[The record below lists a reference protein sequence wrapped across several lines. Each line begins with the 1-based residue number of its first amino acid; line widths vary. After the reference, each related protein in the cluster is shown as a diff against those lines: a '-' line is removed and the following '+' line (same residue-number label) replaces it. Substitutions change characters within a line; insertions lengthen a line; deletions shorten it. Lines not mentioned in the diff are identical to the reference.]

1 MSLLRSIIPVQLG
14 LLAKQFLYATTG
26 ISANA
31 RANRDG
37 GNGMTQTGG
46 DYCPLC
52 AKGQLKPLR
61 VVEDVSYLRCNGCG
75 SILAESTFL
84 ERTMAGEAR
93 TYGDDYWSEELKA
106 ARERGYGASLIRA
119 AEVFYYARRPVRRFL
134 YISCGAGTL
143 LDAAAEL
150 LPEIADTFWG
160 IEPFPPPPAFR
171 AKHPNYRVGFVRDLE
186 GKFDGGTCIEVIEH
200 LAPPI
205 LRSMLGELASVSSLN
220 ALYYFNSAQTEFV
233 ERDDPGYLDP
243 HNRGHIASYSVE
255 GLRPIFAE
263 AGFTIHA
270 LPGRD
275 WAFLVEYAH
284 CPAEDGNALL
294 DRIWQMHPENRAL
307 LSSARFGHLLF
318 ASGMESGRCYIE
330 AGTAA
335 WAGGELQKVHRDATG
350 TAQ

>member
-1 MSLLRSIIPVQLG
+1 M
-14 LLAKQFLYATTG
+14 
-26 ISANA
+26 SANEKA
-31 RANRDG
+31 HHDG
-37 GNGMTQTGG
+37 GTETIQTGG

-61 VVEDVSYLRCNGCG
+61 VVEDVQYLRYNGCG

-134 YISCGAGTL
+134 DISCGAGTL

-205 LRSMLGELASVSSLN
+205 LRSMLGELGSVSSSN
-220 ALYYFNSAQTEFV
+220 ALYYFNSAQPEFV

-243 HNRGHIASYSVE
+243 YNRGHIASYSVE

-275 WAFLVEYAH
+275 WAFLAEYAH
-284 CPAEDGNALL
+284 CPAGDGNALL

-307 LSSARFGHLLF
+307 LSSARFGHLLL

-335 WAGGELQKVHRDATG
+335 WAVGQLSQSHRHRNETHR
-350 TAQ
+350 